1 MVQQSLQKTEKLT
14 ILLIE
19 FSVGRDVLKK
29 FIKTKWFTY
38 ATYLLLVMAVL
49 LVGFV
54 LLQNNKTLNNVIT
67 SFFEVAENRS
77 FDYRQTL
84 RVMHKHPLP
93 NEDIVVLAI
102 DDASLEMLWDKYGEW
117 PIPRNVYADIIN
129 YLEKDHPKAIIFDL
143 MFIKSLKATEGAD
156 KALTETM
163 NKYDNIYTSMN
174 LDNQPAD
181 LRKPAELPQRLSVN
195 LDNQSDIDISKKYGF
210 SNCRPILNEL
220 INGKVYVGMT
230 NVMRSSDGIIRKVAP
245 VLEYKGKY
253 YPYLTFLAGGNIVN
267 KTPQNSYILDKTST
281 LKGSNVSIPLTN
293 EGDAILN
300 WYGQSGT
307 HTNYPMY
314 KVVNSMEGKDISSF
328 NFKDKIIIIGTTA
341 MSLHDTKSVPVQ
353 EGVYPGVEVHATFL
367 NNIIDNNFIHQTSPF
382 VNILIIAGV
391 VAIVGFIVMLSE
403 STIFAVLSTILFG
416 IAYLFIGYYLMEL
429 INLWIPVVLPVISI
443 VLAFALSYL
452 AKYLI
457 KSRDFEYQYK
467 LATVDGLT
475 ELYNHRYFQDTLRK
489 QIDLSKR
496 YGQPFSLIIVDIDFF
511 KKFNDTYGHQAGD
524 AVLRQVAQTLK
535 KNSRTTDYVCRYG
548 GEEMSIILP
557 NTTAE
562 EVLNNANRIR
572 QAVAERPF
580 QLNATETGHVTISVG
595 VATFPDNAQNAQ
607 ELIEYADKGLYYA
620 KEHGRNQVGYYKG

>member
-1 MVQQSLQKTEKLT
+1 M
-14 ILLIE
+14 
-19 FSVGRDVLKK
+19 KK
-29 FIKTKWFTY
+29 FVQTKWFTY
-38 ATYLLLVMAVL
+38 TTYMLLVMAAL
-49 LVGFV
+49 LIGFV
-54 LLQNNKTLNNVIT
+54 LMQNNKTLNRVIT

-84 RVMHKHPLP
+84 RVIHKQPLP
-93 NEDIVVLAI
+93 NKDIVVLAI

-129 YLEKDHPKAIIFDL
+129 YIEKDKPQAIIFDL
-143 MFIKSLKATEGAD
+143 MFIKSLKATADAD
-156 KALTETM
+156 KALINAM

-174 LDNQPAD
+174 LDNQS
-181 LRKPAELPQRLSVN
+181 AEVRHPESLPERLSVKIEN
-195 LDNQSDIDISKKYGF
+195 KSDINISKKYGF
-210 SNCRPILNEL
+210 TNCRLILNEL
-220 INGKVYVGMT
+220 INGKVYIGMT
-230 NVMRSSDGIIRKVAP
+230 NVMRSGDGIIRKVAP
-245 VLEYKGKY
+245 VLEYQDKF
-253 YPYLTFLAGGNIVN
+253 YPYLTFLAGGNTVN
-267 KTPQNSYILDKTST
+267 KAPQNSFTIDTDNI
-281 LKGSNVSIPLTN
+281 LKGKNLSIPLTK

-300 WYGQSGT
+300 WYGPSGT

-314 KVVNSMEGKDISSF
+314 KVVNSMDGITPSAFS
-328 NFKDKIIIIGTTA
+328 FKDKIVIIGTTA

-367 NNIIDNNFIHQTSPF
+367 NNIIDNNFIKQTSPA
-382 VNILIIAGV
+382 VNILIISAV
-391 VAIVGFIVMLSE
+391 VCIVGFIVMLSE
-403 STIFAVLSTILFG
+403 STVFALLSTVLFG
-416 IAYLFIGYYLMEL
+416 IAYLFIAYYLMEFS
-429 INLWIPVVLPVISI
+429 NLWIPLVLPVIFI

-452 AKYLI
+452 AKYII

-467 LATVDGLT
+467 LATIDGLT

-524 AVLRQVAQTLK
+524 AVLKQVAQTLK

-562 EVLNNANRIR
+562 EVLSNANRILH
-572 QAVAERPF
+572 AVAERTF
-580 QLNATETGHVTISVG
+580 HLNATETGHVTISVG
-595 VATFPDNAQNAQ
+595 VSTFPDNAETAQ
-607 ELIEYADKGLYYA
+607 ALIEYADKGLYYA
-620 KEHGRNQVGYYKG
+620 KEHGRNQVGKCKE